1 MYMRHLIA
9 QRGQIDLVRIQ
20 EVSQDP
26 FDAANYG
33 E

>member
-1 MYMRHLIA
+1 MYVRHLIA
-9 QRGQIDLVRIQ
+9 QRSQIDLVRVQ

-26 FDAANYG
+26 FDAANDG